1 MFPVAGDEIYRNE
14 AGEVTGW
21 SKPASAEDYYCDPC
35 GFSHAGPC
43 PPDERDDDDD
53 DDDDMLDD
61 MYWDEK
67 LHKYVYY
74 PNEPIPDDEVSEEEA
89 AYYQKEAERG
99 DLAGSPHTL
108 GCYECRG
115 FDGVNFETQEVIALG
130 PIVGT
135 DPTQTYVLKC
145 GHTTI

>member
-1 MFPVAGDEIYRNE
+1 MFPVAGDEIYTNE

-21 SKPASAEDYYCDPC
+21 SKPADPGMYWCDDC
-35 GFSHAGPC
+35 GFAHGGPC
-43 PPDERDDDDD
+43 PPDERDDDE
-53 DDDDMLDD
+53 
-61 MYWDEK
+61 YDEVSDG
-67 LHKYVYY
+67 Y
-74 PNEPIPDDEVSEEEA
+74 DEVSEEEA
-89 AYYQKEAERG
+89 AYYQEEAERG

-115 FDGVNFETQEVIALG
+115 FDGINFETQEVVALG
-130 PIVGT
+130 PVVGS